1 MNEAAPETEIPSGW
15 RVGVHTSIAG
25 SLAQSAERAHAV
37 GCTAFQIFST
47 NPRMWKSREL
57 APEEI
62 SAMAR
67 LRREFDL
74 RPLVIHANYL
84 LNLASPA
91 PGLRQRSIEAFRGEI
106 CRAVALRAEYLVLHP
121 GSFRDGSA
129 GEGIPTPAPPTP
141 ANLPPK
147 LFPWPQ
153 VFSISSRPPSGGVSR
168 IAPRIENTCGQGNSL
183 GGSFAELRDI
193 LALLDGLP
201 ADCCLDTAHCFA
213 AGMDIASPQGLA
225 AMLAEVE
232 RTVGLE
238 RVRVIHAND
247 SRSPLGSHR
256 DWHEHIGRGGIGRE
270 GFRRIVNHPALREK
284 VFILETP
291 LEKPGDDRRNLRVI
305 RSLRAPQRIKPQR
318 KKQAKRHQYVV
329 SRRFPRLRSGQA
341 APRDDH
347 GKDYGAG
354 TAVGASKRSKE
365 PVGVL
370 VGA

>member
-25 SLAQSAERAHAV
+25 SLAQSAERAHAI

-84 LNLASPA
+84 LNLASPD
-91 PGLRQRSIEAFRGEI
+91 PGLRQRSVEAFRGEI
-106 CRAVALRAEYLVLHP
+106 GRAVALRAEYLVLHP
-121 GSFRDGSA
+121 GSFRGGSA
-129 GEGIPTPAPPTP
+129 EEGIRTLAGSIREAMRETPPD
-141 ANLPPK
+141 
-147 LFPWPQ
+147 
-153 VFSISSRPPSGGVSR
+153 GVR
-168 IAPRIENTCGQGNSL
+168 LLIENTCGQGNSL

-256 DWHEHIGRGGIGRE
+256 DWHEHIGRGGIGLA

-291 LEKPGDDRRNLRVI
+291 IEKPGDDRRNLRVI

-341 APRDDH
+341 APRDDN

-354 TAVGASKRSKE
+354 TAVGVSKRSKE